1 MSTYETFDNAY
12 MSVLDD
18 IYNHA
23 DFFNQPR
30 GFQSREKIA
39 YNFSI
44 SQPVQ
49 RGVYNQKRK
58 CNIVFN
64 FAEALWYLTGNNRLD
79 YISYYNKKMPDYSMD
94 GRVLTGTAYGS
105 KMFNVKDQQ
114 LSQWQNVK
122 DLLIKDPDSKRA
134 VLQIFDGS
142 ELAIPNNLDVSC
154 TLGLQFFIRNNH
166 LDMIAYMRANDAF
179 RGIVS
184 DVFSFTFI
192 QELMARELHV
202 PVGNYYH
209 SVGTMHVYEPD
220 NVWVTHVLETPSE
233 AQFKFPEM
241 PLENNWEMIHEL
253 MMYEE
258 KLRKNELTMDWQSIL
273 ATHMAPYWQQ
283 ILALFSIYQMIHY
296 NKKID
301 RTLFGHLL
309 PIYQYFVLNKWPNHV
324 ANLEVGGNE

>member
-1 MSTYETFDNAY
+1 MSTYETFDSAY
-12 MSVLDD
+12 MAVLND

-39 YNFSI
+39 YHFSI
-44 SQPVQ
+44 QQPVQ
-49 RGVYNQKRK
+49 RVSYNQKRK

-64 FAEALWYLTGNNRLD
+64 FAEALWYLTGNNSLD

-94 GRVLTGTAYGS
+94 GHILTGTAYGS
-105 KMFNVKDQQ
+105 KLFNLGDQQ
-114 LSQWQNVK
+114 LNQWQNVK

-134 VLQIFDGS
+134 VLQIFDGN

-154 TLGLQFFIRNNH
+154 TLGLQFFIRDKQ

-202 PVGNYYH
+202 PVGKYYH
-209 SVGTMHVYEPD
+209 SVGTMHLYETD
-220 NVWVTHVLETPSE
+220 NLWVTHVLETASD
-233 AQFKFPEM
+233 ARFTFPEM
-241 PLENNWEMIHEL
+241 PLENNWEMIHQL
-253 MMYEE
+253 MDYEE
-258 KLRKNELTMDWQSIL
+258 KLRKNEITLHWQAIQESNLT
-273 ATHMAPYWQQ
+273 PYWQQ
-283 ILALFSIYQMIHY
+283 ILALFSIYQMIYYH
-296 NKKID
+296 KKID
-301 RTLFGHLL
+301 QTIFCHLL
-309 PIYQYFVLNKWPNHV
+309 PIYQYFLLNKWPNNINNSGV
-324 ANLEVGGNE
+324 NKND